1 MQPQTFTLD
10 LAGKTF
16 TVEVGKLAPQANGAC
31 TVRLGDTIVL
41 ATAVMNKQPRPGID
55 FLPLMVDYEERLYAS
70 GKIKGSRFIKRE
82 GRPTDEAILTS
93 RLIDRGIRPL
103 FNKDI
108 RNDIQVTVTVLSYD
122 SINDADVPAMLA
134 SSIALMISD
143 IPFAGPVSGV
153 RVALPSEAGAD
164 AEFILNPTHE
174 EVGKSALDLVI
185 SAREDKIMMAE
196 AGAKEVPED
205 RMLAATRFAVEQCQK
220 LNAFQNEIAK
230 VIAPVKLEMESAP
243 ADPEIKQRIIDLLGE
258 RMHAIIQQKGKADR
272 NADLKKMKDEVVETI
287 RTEALEAAQNHEL
300 GAFTVANDFLG
311 KEAVAAEVEQK
322 IAQAKAVFEKLWE
335 STLRSYI
342 LSHRERIGGR
352 GIEEIRTLAIQV
364 GLFPRTHGS
373 GFFER
378 GETQAVTICTLGS
391 PGKEQILDGM
401 EEEEKKRYMHH
412 YNFPGFSTGEAK
424 PVRSPGRREIGHGAL
439 AERALEPVLP
449 PQEKF
454 AYTIRLVTEIMSSSG
469 STSMAATCGST
480 LALMDAGVPIT
491 KPVAGIAMGLMT
503 DPENRYGHF
512 EVLTDLQDAEDFA
525 GDMDFKI
532 AGTRDGIT
540 AIQMD
545 TKIQGLSLE
554 MVEKVFSQAHKGRL
568 EILDAMTA
576 VIAEPKKEMSSYAPR
591 LESFKIEQDKIRVV
605 IGKGGETIN
614 KIIDETGVEIDINDD
629 GTVTVAST
637 EGEAMKKA
645 VDWIKLLVH
654 DPKPGEK
661 YQAKVTRF
669 MDFGAF
675 AEIAPGKEGMIHV
688 SELAVERV
696 NHPSDVVN
704 IGDVIPVVVKEI
716 DHMGRINLSHL
727 AAIGKSRP
735 ESDRGPRDGGFRGG
749 RGGARGGRPGFGGR
763 GGGRP
768 GGRGGFGGGR

>member
-10 LAGKTF
+10 LAGKTI
-16 TVEVGKLAPQANGAC
+16 TVEIGKLAPQANGAC

-93 RLIDRGIRPL
+93 RLIDRGLRPL
-103 FNKDI
+103 FDKDI
-108 RNDIQVTVTVLSYD
+108 RTDIQVTVTVLSYD
-122 SINDADVPAMLA
+122 SVNAAEIPAMLGA
-134 SSIALMISD
+134 SIALMISD

-153 RVALPSEAGAD
+153 RVGQMTTDGKPD
-164 AEFILNPTHE
+164 AEFVLNPTHE
-174 EVGKSALDLVI
+174 QIDKSALDLVI

-205 RMLAATRFAVEQCQK
+205 RVLAATRFAVEHCQK
-220 LNAFQNEIAK
+220 LNAFQNEIAAAVK
-230 VIAPVKLEMESAP
+230 PVKLEMAMAAS
-243 ADPEIKQRIIDLLGE
+243 DPEIKQRVSDLLGE
-258 RMHAIIQQKGKADR
+258 RMHAIIQKMGKADR
-272 NADLKKMKDEVVETI
+272 NADLKKMKDEVIETI
-287 RTEALEAAQNHEL
+287 RTEALEKAQDHEL
-300 GAFTVANDFLG
+300 GTFTVANDFLG
-311 KEAVAAEVEQK
+311 KEAVAKEVEQK
-322 IAQAKAVFEKLWE
+322 ISVAKGYFEKLWE
-335 STLRSYI
+335 GALRSYI
-342 LSHRERIGGR
+342 LTHRERIGGR
-352 GIEEIRTLAIQV
+352 GIEEIRKLAVEV

-373 GFFER
+373 AFFER
-378 GETQAVTICTLGS
+378 GETQAVTLCTLGS

-439 AERALEPVLP
+439 AERALQPVLP
-449 PQEKF
+449 AQDKF
-454 AYTIRLVTEIMSSSG
+454 AYTIRLVTEILSSSG
-469 STSMAATCGST
+469 STSMAATCGSS
-480 LALMDAGVPIT
+480 LALMDAGVPIA
-491 KPVAGIAMGLMT
+491 KPVAGVAMGMMT
-503 DPENRYGHF
+503 DPENRYGHY

-554 MVEKVFSQAHKGRL
+554 MVEKVLAQAFKGRM
-568 EILDAMTA
+568 EILDAMVA
-576 VIAEPKKEMSSYAPR
+576 VIAEPRKEMSSYAPR

-614 KIIDETGVEIDINDD
+614 KIIDETGVEIDIDDD
-629 GTVTVAST
+629 GTVTVAAV

-645 VDWIKLLVH
+645 VEWIKMLIH

-661 YQAKVTRF
+661 YQAKITRF

-675 AEIAPGKEGMIHV
+675 AEITPGKEGMIHV
-688 SELAVERV
+688 SELAEQRV
-696 NHPSDVVN
+696 DHPSDVVK

-735 ESDRGPRDGGFRGG
+735 PSDRPPRDGGFRGG
-749 RGGARGGRPGFGGR
+749 HGGR
-763 GGGRP
+763 GGGRSS
-768 GGRGGFGGGR
+768 GGGGRY